1 MRLLFLAMKIPRM
14 AEGANWGPTVVVCGV
29 ALHSTLSRP
38 HVSATAG
45 VFVGALLLLATW
57 RSWGRLGAVAAL
69 AAVVMDLGTGAGA
82 HRTVQNDGA
91 ALSVAGAEARARA
104 IAAGLRNCATQVAA
118 IPDARAALKGD
129 RNALDRLFLAL
140 DAARACDRAQ
150 PALAVRPSALAT
162 VAWSGRIGDLGALP
176 GTSVSE
182 GLLVNAGSLSTRF
195 VAFAPIADAAG
206 RPLGFATAELPVSV
220 RRRIQNEFLHDF
232 DLLAAG
238 DSSLEI
244 RYVDSRDADDPGLM
258 ASLQPGEALLRSTAG
273 RPIAVA
279 NGTLV
284 ADDGRPGR
292 LDGVR
297 RMGAAALAAIVLLS
311 WIVGRIDRGEGLL
324 GTTALVVI
332 LRAVL
337 LLIPTDPS
345 RYGRLLASQI
355 YSSPPGPWNSLSGL
369 LDSPLAL
376 LWTTLAA
383 LALVVLLAFWVFAR
397 PPRPGSWT
405 AALVADLLALLPLAA
420 VFIAITDVTTNCALD
435 IESISPWPKTPAHLV
450 VQWSTL
456 LILGAGALLLVMIFD
471 RGGPIVP
478 GGRGWAL
485 RVLQWGLIG
494 LVAAKVWP
502 REIVGLPLLPAVAL
516 YLSTALLGVTRDA
529 WWPGW
534 ARASAGVRA
543 GVALLVVGCLS
554 LLLHPSLMDF
564 AEKSTRIQIQ
574 NEYAAAVLRQPEWR
588 EHVLGQT
595 RRQLDALE
603 LLEDTPPALA
613 PPPLIDELAFAA
625 WSATDLAAFGFSSA
639 VEIQDS
645 SGAVISRFALNLPVI
660 GPDKPLPTDDG
671 WREGAERLSLASAER
686 RVLHARRL
694 LTYHGRVH
702 GAIHVYAGTD
712 FWNLSFLQ
720 ARDPYS
726 VLYRTGGP
734 ARNRSIELV
743 AFGRNRDLLFSSAEH
758 PPVFEGA
765 LFDRVSGGPFWT
777 TLTGPDEAQHTFVFS
792 DRGAVYGLGYARVGP
807 GRFAAQLVEAVT
819 GLILSA
825 AVGLFLVVLGRTLL
839 GRRTLSWSS
848 MARGVRERFALR
860 LFVTF
865 IAIAVLPVVVLE
877 WVVRSFVA
885 DRLHRDAENHALE
898 RAAIARKAV
907 EDFALFQRG
916 EAPGRQPVTDSALV
930 WVASLIRNDLDVFEP
945 GGRLLASSKREL
957 YASGLLAPRVSG
969 AVFRSVT
976 LEGQASA
983 LGTDRIG
990 DFSYMV
996 VSVPVRLSAG
1006 QPGVL
1011 SIPLALKQREVEAVL
1026 ADLDHAIRLAS
1037 ILFVCAAAALAQSM
1051 ARRIS
1056 GPVRD
1061 LTEAAQRI
1069 ARGELDARVST
1080 SSRDEFLRLVDSFNR
1095 MAGDLERQRADLERS
1110 NRLAAWAEMARQVA
1124 HEVKNPLTPIQL
1136 SAEHLRRVY
1145 ADASADFATTLA
1157 SCTETILAQVQ
1168 KLRGIVTEFSAFA
1181 RPAIGASERIQVGE
1195 LVAEIA
1201 RAYGGV
1207 LPPGVSLTTDFGP
1220 PEMPA
1225 VRGDRRL
1232 LERAIVNLLENALQ
1246 AVTDRGSVSLRV
1258 RARHD
1263 PRGVEIEVSDSG
1275 PGLSEEARARI
1286 FEPFFSTKTGGSGL
1300 GLALV
1305 RKIAEEHGG
1314 TASLE
1319 GGPGHTMALLWL
1331 PAAPDLA

>member
-1 MRLLFLAMKIPRM
+1 MKAPG
-14 AEGANWGPTVVVCGV
+14 GARGNNWGPCLVACGV
-29 ALHSTLSRP
+29 ALHGALPRPVALSTVVL
-38 HVSATAG
+38 VL
-45 VFVGALLLLATW
+45 GALLLLATW
-57 RSWGRLGAVAAL
+57 RSWGRLAAMAAL
-69 AAVVMDLGTGAGA
+69 AAAVLEAAASIAA
-82 HRTVQNDGA
+82 HPSTSDNRPALAVADAETRARRIVA
-91 ALSVAGAEARARA
+91 ALRAC
-104 IAAGLRNCATQVAA
+104 AAQAAA
-118 IPDARAALKGD
+118 IPDARTALQGD
-129 RNALDRLFLAL
+129 RNALDRLFTAL
-140 DAARACDRAQ
+140 DVTRRCDEAE
-150 PALAVRPSALAT
+150 PALAVRPNALAT
-162 VAWSGRIGDLGALP
+162 VAWSGRIGDLGPLP
-176 GTSVSE
+176 EASLKE
-182 GLLVNAGSLSTRF
+182 GFLVNAGSLSTRF
-195 VAFAPIADAAG
+195 VAFAPIGDSKG
-206 RPLGFATAELPVSV
+206 RPLGYATAELAVSA
-220 RRRIQNEFLHDF
+220 RRRIQNEFLRDF
-232 DLLAAG
+232 DLLAPRG
-238 DSSLEI
+238 SSLQI
-244 RYVDSRDADDPGLM
+244 RYIDSRDADDPGLT

-279 NGTLV
+279 NGTPV
-284 ADDGRPGR
+284 ADDHGTEDW
-292 LDGVR
+292 DGAR
-297 RMGAAALAAIVLLS
+297 RFVVATLAALVLLME
-311 WIVGRIDRGEGLL
+311 IVGRLRRSEGLL
-324 GTTALVVI
+324 ATGGLLVG
-332 LRAVL
+332 LRGVL
-337 LLIPTDPS
+337 LLLPADPA
-345 RYGRLLASQI
+345 RYGGILSPEI
-355 YSSPPGPWNSLSGL
+355 YSSPGGPWNAFGPL
-369 LDSPLAL
+369 LGSPLAL
-376 LWTTLAA
+376 LWTTLLAFA
-383 LALVVLLAFWVFAR
+383 LAGLLASRSFAEA
-397 PPRPGSWT
+397 PRPCSWSRGL
-405 AALVADLLALLPLAA
+405 AADLLAILPLAA
-420 VFIAITDVTTNCALD
+420 VFVAIADVTTHCSLD
-435 IESISPWPKTPAHLV
+435 IENISPWPKTPAHLV

-456 LILGAGALLLVMIFD
+456 LIMGTGALVLLVVFD
-471 RGGPIVP
+471 RGGPLPPRRRAWVLRIVQ
-478 GGRGWAL
+478 L
-485 RVLQWGLIG
+485 GLVG
-494 LVAAKVWP
+494 LVASRLWP
-502 REIVGLPLLPAVAL
+502 REIVGLPLLPSAAL
-516 YLSTALLGVTRDA
+516 YVSTALLGVSRDA
-529 WWPGW
+529 WWPKW
-534 ARASAGVRA
+534 AGASAGIRA
-543 GVALLVVGCLS
+543 ALALPMIGALA
-554 LLLHPSLMDF
+554 LLLHPSLMHY
-564 AEKSTRIQIQ
+564 AEKATRLQIQ
-574 NEYAAAVLRQPEWR
+574 DQYAAAIVRQPEWR
-588 EHVLGQT
+588 ERVLAQT
-595 RRQLDALE
+595 QRQLDALE
-603 LLEDTPPALA
+603 LLEDAPPALA

-639 VEIQDS
+639 IEIQDS
-645 SGAVISRFALNLPVI
+645 SGAVISRFALNLPAI
-660 GPDKPLPTDDG
+660 SAPDKPLPTADE
-671 WREGAERLSLASAER
+671 WQAGAERLALASAER

-702 GAIHVYAGTD
+702 GAVHVFMGID
-712 FWNLSFLQ
+712 FWNLPFLQ
-720 ARDPYS
+720 AKNPYA
-726 VLYRTGGP
+726 VLYRNASS
-734 ARNRSIELV
+734 ARSRPVELV
-743 AFGRNRDLLFSSAEH
+743 AFGRDRELLFTSAERA
-758 PPVFEGA
+758 PA
-765 LFDRVSGGPFWT
+765 LATAEFDRSTAGPFWT

-792 DRGAVYGLGYARVGP
+792 DRGVVYGLGYARVGP

-819 GLILSA
+819 GMILSGVA
-825 AVGLFLVVLGRTLL
+825 GIVLVVLFRTLL
-839 GRRTLSWSS
+839 RLPTLSWSS
-848 MARGVRERFALR
+848 MAAGVRERFALR

-877 WVVRSFVA
+877 WVVRGFVA

-969 AVFRSVT
+969 AVFRAVT

-983 LGTDRIG
+983 LGTDGIG

-996 VSVPVRLSAG
+996 VSVPVRLNAG
-1006 QPGVL
+1006 QPGIL

-1037 ILFVCAAAALAQSM
+1037 ILFIFAGAALAQSM

-1080 SSRDEFLRLVDSFNR
+1080 SSRDEFLRLVESFNT

-1145 ADASADFATTLA
+1145 ADAREDFAPTLA

-1181 RPAIGASERIQVGE
+1181 RPAIGTSERIQVGE

-1201 RAYGGV
+1201 KAYGGV
-1207 LPPGVSLTTDFGP
+1207 LPGGVALTIDPGP
-1220 PEMPA
+1220 PEVPA

-1246 AVTDRGSVSLRV
+1246 AVAERGDVSLRV
-1258 RARHD
+1258 RARED
-1263 PRGVEIEVSDSG
+1263 ARGVEIEVSDSG
-1275 PGLSEEARARI
+1275 PGLSAEAKARI

-1319 GGPGHTMALLWL
+1319 TGPGRTVALLRL
-1331 PAAPDLA
+1331 PAAPDAP